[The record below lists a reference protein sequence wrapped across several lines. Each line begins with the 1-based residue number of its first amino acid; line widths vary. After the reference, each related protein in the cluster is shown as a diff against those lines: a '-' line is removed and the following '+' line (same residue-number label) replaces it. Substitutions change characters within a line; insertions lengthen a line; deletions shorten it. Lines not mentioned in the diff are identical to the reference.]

1 MTAPGIDEQPV
12 GVRFERAVD
21 VAARLLANVETV
33 VHGKREEIRLVLAAL
48 ASGGHVLF
56 EDVPGTAKTV
66 LARAIAQ
73 SVEGAVGTRIQC
85 TPDLQPTDVT
95 GLSVYNQQ
103 TRDFEFRPGPI
114 FANVVLVDEINRAMP
129 KTQSALLEAMAERQV
144 TVDGVPRELVPPFLL
159 IATENPIEQEGTF
172 PLPEAQLDRFFL
184 KTALGYPDEE
194 QELRIMREQRSGHPL
209 ADLKPVI
216 TAADLAELN
225 SAVEDVYLAEILEEW
240 IVKLVRATRQ
250 VEGVEIGASLRGTL
264 ALDKTARAWALL
276 HGRDFVTS
284 EDLEQLFLPVLG
296 HRLILTPTFLAE
308 TRMQSRDEALGQIRD
323 RCLELAPRPEPNWEE
338 ERTAPRAV
346 DG

>member
-1 MTAPGIDEQPV
+1 VTAPGIDEQPV

-95 GLSVYNQQ
+95 GLAIYNQK
-103 TRDFEFRPGPI
+103 TREFEFRPGPI

-144 TVDGVPRELVPPFLL
+144 TVDGVPRPLPPPFLL

-194 QELRIMREQRSGHPL
+194 QELRIMREQRGGHPL

-216 TAADLAELN
+216 TAADLAEL
-225 SAVEDVYLAEILEEW
+225 SAAVEDVYLAEILEQW

-276 HGRDFVTS
+276 QGRDFVTS

-296 HRLILTPTFLAE
+296 HRLILTPSFLAE
-308 TRMQSRDEALGQIRD
+308 TRMQSRDEALGEIRD
-323 RCLELAPRPEPNWEE
+323 RSLELAPRPEPDWEE
-338 ERTAPRAV
+338 ERSAPRAV